1 MSAYTP
7 PAPFDPKEEKWGSY
21 MSRFE
26 CFMVANDMQGLPDVR
41 KKALF
46 LSHCGPRV
54 FDTAEALSEPNSVH
68 NISWSTLQTLLKD
81 HYAPTPSKY
90 VQRYDFRQRL
100 QQEGE
105 SISEYIAALCKA
117 ATQCE
122 YRDLDE
128 MLLEQLIFGVRD
140 SRLQRRLLARSNLTL
155 LIALDEARAQESST
169 KAAERLKSSHVTRT
183 TQKTA
188 PVHREA
194 TSTTS
199 EGESEEEVYRTEQSC
214 TARREPRYGCAS
226 CGGSHSRQNC
236 KFRDA
241 ICRSCEKRGHIAR
254 VCRSKAHQSYKPRGQ
269 PFQSEPAPHR
279 RPNRDGGNQKGAKFE
294 DAGAYTIRIA
304 ETCTSPGEKTY
315 TTVEIEGR
323 ECQMEIDTGSP
334 ISIMSWENLKKI
346 IPSARKRQLQPQQR
360 RLKDYQGN
368 RIPVE
373 GRGEFQVQ
381 YGEFTEKLPLTIVSD
396 NLPSLLGM
404 DWFRALGM
412 GFTGVRNVRSTLK
425 EDLMQ
430 EFQDVFDERLGKYV
444 GTPISFNLN
453 PNIAPIRLKP
463 RRVPFALKPKIDIEL
478 DKLIKQGVLVP
489 VDHANWET
497 PIVTPVK
504 PDGSVRICADYKCTI
519 NKALQ
524 QSAYPVP
531 IVHHL
536 LHSLGPGKIFAK
548 LDLAQAYQQLPVD
561 GATAEAQTIV
571 THRGAFKCNRLQ
583 FGVSVAP
590 GLFQST
596 MERLLQGI
604 PRVVPYFDDVLITAD
619 NEQQLR
625 ERLRGVLRKFRDAGL
640 RVKRNKCMIAVPSV
654 EFLGYRVDGTG
665 IHPTESKIR
674 AIREAPTPKD
684 KAELQAFLGL
694 LNFYAIF
701 LKDKATVAEPLHRLL
716 TKKATWKWGKAED
729 RAFAGIKKL
738 LSAES
743 FLIQYNATLPLVL
756 ACDASPFGVGA
767 VLSHRL
773 PNGLEAP
780 IAYYSRTLSSA
791 ERNYSQLDKEAL
803 AAVSGVKKFHEYLF
817 GRDFELI
824 TNHRPLLGLLAGDR
838 PTPAALSP
846 RMTRWAI
853 FLAAY
858 SYRLVHRPGADMG
871 NADALSRCPLPDGL
885 EDPTPGIPILL
896 IDVLDSG
903 PITSAEV
910 ARAST
915 KDHVIRTV
923 ASWVMRG
930 WPEKIGSGEFKL
942 FAGKRDELTMQGG
955 CLLWGD
961 RVVIPLRLREKV
973 LTLLHE
979 GHPGIVRMKGLA
991 RSYVW
996 WPSMDTDITEWVGR
1010 CQPCQESRSDPP
1022 TAPVREWERPQGPW
1036 SRIHID
1042 FAGPFHRQT
1051 FMVVVDA
1058 FSKWLEIKLM
1068 KATTTDATI
1077 RELRQLFATHG
1088 LPDILVSDNGPQFTA
1103 TQFEGY
1109 LAGLGI
1115 RHVLSAPFHPASN
1128 GQAERF
1134 VRSAK
1139 EALSRLSPG
1148 DWQERIDKFLIAQ
1161 HSTPCTATGRN
1172 PAELLMGRKLRGILD
1187 RLNPNYSPE
1196 VFKGGGEKA

>member
-81 HYAPTPSKY
+81 HYAPMPSKY

-105 SISEYIAALCKA
+105 SISEYIAALRKA
-117 ATQCE
+117 ATQ
-122 YRDLDE
+122 Y
-128 MLLEQLIFGVRD
+128 
-140 SRLQRRLLARSNLTL
+140 
-155 LIALDEARAQESST
+155 EARAQESST
-169 KAAERLKSSHVTRT
+169 KAAERLKSSHLTRT

-194 TSTTS
+194 TSTAS
-199 EGESEEEVYRTEQSC
+199 EGESEEEVYRTEQSR
-214 TARREPRYGCAS
+214 TARREPRDGCAS

-236 KFRDA
+236 KFRDT
-241 ICRSCEKRGHIAR
+241 ICRSCEKRGRIAR

-279 RPNRDGGNQKGAKFE
+279 RPNRDGGNRKGAKFE
-294 DAGAYTIRIA
+294 DAGAYTIRIT

-368 RIPVE
+368 RIPVK

-444 GTPISFNLN
+444 GTPILFNLN

-489 VDHANWET
+489 VDHAKWET

-504 PDGSVRICADYKCTI
+504 PDRSVRICADYKCTI

-536 LHSLGPGKIFAK
+536 LHSLGPGKIFVK

-561 GATAEAQTIV
+561 GATAEAQIIV
-571 THRGAFKCNRLQ
+571 THRGAFKCTRLQ
-583 FGVSVAP
+583 FGVSIAP

-604 PRVVPYFDDVLITAD
+604 PGVVPYFDDVLITAD

-640 RVKRNKCMIAVPSV
+640 RVKQNKCMIAVPSV

-756 ACDASPFGVGA
+756 VCDASPFGVGA

-780 IAYYSRTLSSA
+780 IAYYSRTLSST

-803 AAVSGVKKFHEYLF
+803 AAVSGVKKFHKYLF

-824 TNHRPLLGLLAGDR
+824 TDHRLLLGLLTGDR

-871 NADALSRCPLPDGL
+871 NADA
-885 EDPTPGIPILL
+885 
-896 IDVLDSG
+896 
-903 PITSAEV
+903 
-910 ARAST
+910 
-915 KDHVIRTV
+915 
-923 ASWVMRG
+923 RG
-930 WPEKIGSGEFKL
+930 WPEKIGSGEFKP
-942 FAGKRDELTMQGG
+942 FAGKRDKLTMQGG

-996 WPSMDTDITEWVGR
+996 WPSMDTDITEWVER

-1022 TAPVREWERPQGPW
+1022 MAPVREWERPQGPW

-1042 FAGPFHRQT
+1042 FAGPFHGQT
-1051 FMVVVDA
+1051 FMVIVDS

-1115 RHVLSAPFHPASN
+1115 RHVLSALFHPASN

-1161 HSTPCTATGRN
+1161 HSTPCTATGRS
-1172 PAELLMGRKLRGILD
+1172 PAELLMGWKLRGILD

-1196 VFKGGGEKA
+1196 VFKGGGEEA

>member
-21 MSRFE
+21 MSRFK
-26 CFMVANDMQGLPDVR
+26 CFMVANDMQGLPDIR

-105 SISEYIAALCKA
+105 SISEYVAALRKA

-128 MLLEQLIFGVRD
+128 MLLEQLICGVRD

-155 LIALDEARAQESST
+155 LIALDEARAQESSV
-169 KAAERLKSSHVTRT
+169 KAAERLKSSHLTKT

-194 TSTTS
+194 VSTAS
-199 EGESEEEVYRTEQSC
+199 EGESKEEVYRTEQSC
-214 TARREPRYGCAS
+214 TARREPRDGCAS
-226 CGGSHSRQNC
+226 CGGSHSRQNYLHLARR
-236 KFRDA
+236 KDLHHGRD
-241 ICRSCEKRGHIAR
+241 RGSGVPDGDRHGITNIHH
-254 VCRSKAHQSYKPRGQ
+254 VLGE
-269 PFQSEPAPHR
+269 SEEIHPQCTQATAPAAAT
-279 RPNRDGGNQKGAKFE
+279 Q
-294 DAGAYTIRIA
+294 T
-304 ETCTSPGEKTY
+304 
-315 TTVEIEGR
+315 
-323 ECQMEIDTGSP
+323 
-334 ISIMSWENLKKI
+334 
-346 IPSARKRQLQPQQR
+346 
-360 RLKDYQGN
+360 DYQGN
-368 RIPVE
+368 CIPVE

-412 GFTGVRNVRSTLK
+412 GFTGVRNVRSALK

-444 GTPISFNLN
+444 GTPISFNLD
-453 PNIAPIRLKP
+453 PNIAPIHLKP

-489 VDHANWET
+489 VDHAKWET

-524 QSAYPVP
+524 QSTYPVP
-531 IVHHL
+531 VVHHL

-571 THRGAFKCNRLQ
+571 THRGAFKCTRLQ

-604 PRVVPYFDDVLITAD
+604 PGVVPYFDDVLITAD
-619 NEQQLR
+619 NEHQLR
-625 ERLRGVLRKFRDAGL
+625 ERLREVLRKFRDAGL

-674 AIREAPTPKD
+674 AIQEAPTPKD

-716 TKKATWKWGKAED
+716 TKKAIWKWVKAED

-756 ACDASPFGVGA
+756 ACNASPFGVGA

-780 IAYYSRTLSSA
+780 ITYYSRTLSSA

-824 TNHRPLLGLLAGDR
+824 TDHRPLLGLLAGDR
-838 PTPAALSP
+838 PNPAALSP

-871 NADALSRCPLPDGL
+871 NADA
-885 EDPTPGIPILL
+885 
-896 IDVLDSG
+896 
-903 PITSAEV
+903 
-910 ARAST
+910 
-915 KDHVIRTV
+915 
-923 ASWVMRG
+923 RG
-930 WPEKIGSGEFKL
+930 WPEKIGSGEFKP
-942 FAGKRDELTMQGG
+942 FVGKRDELTMQGG

-961 RVVIPLRLREKV
+961 RVVIPSRLREKV

-996 WPSMDTDITEWVGR
+996 WPSMDADITEWVGK
-1010 CQPCQESRSDPP
+1010 CQPCQESTSDPP

-1042 FAGPFHRQT
+1042 FAGPFHGQT

-1068 KATTTDATI
+1068 KATTTDTTI

-1139 EALSRLSPG
+1139 EASRLSPG
-1148 DWQERIDKFLIAQ
+1148 DWQERVDKFLIAQ
-1161 HSTPCTATGRN
+1161 HSTPCTATGRS

-1196 VFKGGGEKA
+1196 GFKGGGRGSLENSP